1 MRGVLTKR
9 RCVRAGLAGALAAA
23 MCAVAPGGPAT
34 AAVAP
39 GNGVGNGNGTTL
51 QVFYRSPVLVRLG
64 ESVRIPV
71 DVVCVRAGA
80 ACAARARVTVSGRP
94 ARTASAPAAAGL
106 EFDLTAPARRAAPS
120 GRLHYTLSATA
131 AGASSSL
138 PGTTGG
144 TLHLYVTPRM
154 PALVLP
160 ALAPGAYA
168 RGTPVLFMPWGS
180 GERAAGL
187 SVGNEALTLG
197 PSSFA
202 VGPDGSIHIA
212 DAFHDRIAVFREGR
226 LMASLDLA
234 MSPQTDLAVG
244 TDGETF
250 VASDDAIGTRTTR
263 FTVLDQGGDLEAFRT
278 VPGTILAG
286 VGTDG
291 STGYARYLPLDAWTA
306 FPGGSGQ
313 PSTGLPLPGGGQ
325 LLRSVVDDSVR
336 LGIADGSRVRAAVEL
351 RSTQTFGDLAFA
363 APDGSGGYVA
373 VVRVVIG
380 GADQY
385 EVAHVKRDLS
395 VDAFAVPSHQ
405 YAETMPAG
413 RFRLGPD
420 GALYQLT
427 TSPDGLRVLRYEI
440 GGTR

>member
-1 MRGVLTKR
+1 MRGVPSKR
-9 RCVRAGLAGALAAA
+9 RCVRAGVAGALAAV
-23 MCAVAPGGPAT
+23 MCALAPGGPAT
-34 AAVAP
+34 AAGAGASP
-39 GNGVGNGNGTTL
+39 GSGTAL

-64 ESVRIPV
+64 ETVRIPV

-80 ACAARARVTVSGRP
+80 ACAAQARVTVAGRP
-94 ARTASAPAAAGL
+94 ARTSSAPAAAGL
-106 EFDLTAPARRAAPS
+106 EFDLTAPAQRAAAL
-120 GRLHYTLSATA
+120 GRLEYVVSASA
-131 AGASSSL
+131 PGASMSL
-138 PGTTGG
+138 PGPGG
-144 TLHLYVTPRM
+144 GSLHVYVARRM
-154 PALVLP
+154 PELALP

-168 RGTPVLFMPWGS
+168 RGTQVLFMPWGS
-180 GERAAGL
+180 GERSAGL

-202 VGPDGSIHIA
+202 VGPDASIHVA

-226 LMASLDLA
+226 LIASLDLA

-250 VASDDAIGTRTTR
+250 VASDDAIGARTTR

-291 STGYARYLPLDAWTA
+291 STGYARFLPLDAWTA

-313 PSTGLPLPGGGQ
+313 PNTGLPLPGGGQ
-325 LLRSVVDDSVR
+325 FLRSVVDDSVR
-336 LGIADGSRVRAAVEL
+336 LGIADGTRVRGAVEL
-351 RSTQTFGDLAFA
+351 RSTQTLGDLAFA
-363 APDGSGGYVA
+363 STDGDGGYVA
-373 VVRVVIG
+373 VVRVVNG
-380 GADQY
+380 GTDQY
-385 EVAHVKRDLS
+385 EVVHVRRDLS

-405 YAETMPAG
+405 YAGTMPAG

-420 GALYQLT
+420 GALYQLI
-427 TSPDGLRVLRYEI
+427 TSPDGLRILRYEI

>member
-1 MRGVLTKR
+1 MRGIPSKR
-9 RCVRAGLAGALAAA
+9 RCVRAGLAGALAAV
-23 MCAVAPGGPAT
+23 MCALAPAGPAS
-34 AAVAP
+34 AASAASA
-39 GNGVGNGNGTTL
+39 GSGTTL

-80 ACAARARVTVSGRP
+80 ACAARARLTVSGRP
-94 ARTASAPAAAGL
+94 ASSSSAPASAGL
-106 EFDLTAPARRAAPS
+106 EFDLTAPAQRTGPF
-120 GRLHYTLSATA
+120 GRLDYALSATA
-131 AGASSSL
+131 AGASASL
-138 PGTTGG
+138 PGANGG
-144 TLHLYVTPRM
+144 TLHVYVAGRM

-168 RGTPVLFMPWGS
+168 RGTQVLFMPWGS
-180 GERAAGL
+180 GERNAGL

-202 VGPDGSIHIA
+202 VGPDGSIHVA

-250 VASDDAIGTRTTR
+250 VASDDTIGARTTR

-336 LGIADGSRVRAAVEL
+336 LGIVDGTRVRGAVEL
-351 RSTQTFGDLAFA
+351 RSTETLGDLAFA
-363 APDGSGGYVA
+363 APDGAGGYVA
-373 VVRVVIG
+373 VVRVVNG
-380 GADQY
+380 GTDQY
-385 EVAHVKRDLS
+385 EVAHVRRDLS